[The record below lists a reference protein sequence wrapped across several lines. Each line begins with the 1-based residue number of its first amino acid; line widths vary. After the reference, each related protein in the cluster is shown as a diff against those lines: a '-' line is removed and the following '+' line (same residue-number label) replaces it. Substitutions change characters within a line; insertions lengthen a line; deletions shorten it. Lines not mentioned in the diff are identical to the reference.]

1 MERKHGPGKEGAN
14 RDDDSKAANRALRPR
29 RSGEGSESALANLRS
44 IERDRARTVP
54 ADDGVP
60 RRK

>member
-1 MERKHGPGKEGAN
+1 MERKHFSDKERSNREDGGKTAG
-14 RDDDSKAANRALRPR
+14 RPLRPR

-44 IERDRARTVP
+44 IERDRARSVP
-54 ADDGVP
+54 EDEGAT

>member
-1 MERKHGPGKEGAN
+1 MERKQSSDKERSN
-14 RDDDSKAANRALRPR
+14 RDDGKNASRPLRPR
-29 RSGEGSESALANLRS
+29 RSGEGSESALANLKS

-54 ADDGVP
+54 ADEASP

>member
-1 MERKHGPGKEGAN
+1 MERKQGPGKEGTN
-14 RDDDSKAANRALRPR
+14 RDDDSKAASRALRPR